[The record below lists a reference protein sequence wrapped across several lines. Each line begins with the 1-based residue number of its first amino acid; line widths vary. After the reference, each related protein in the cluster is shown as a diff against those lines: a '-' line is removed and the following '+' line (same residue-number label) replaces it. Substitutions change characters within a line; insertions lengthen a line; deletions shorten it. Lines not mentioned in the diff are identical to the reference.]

1 MQTNKDLYQAHRLM
15 QQRLGMALLQGEPDV
30 PESPMRRQNVAT
42 FGGIL
47 VGILVLAV
55 FGIWGLVSP
64 GNATKLTE
72 PGQLLVEEESGATYV
87 YSAKQRRL
95 LPVANYVSARLVLD
109 AGEVRTRSVSA
120 ASLTEF
126 ARGPVIGIEG
136 APDSLPEREKLVKKP
151 WSVCVHDGP
160 DKLGESKS
168 YTSLVAGTDVGGKP
182 IGMNAMV
189 VTDGRQNWMIW
200 ADRRMRMDAN
210 GVRALNAQPRKVP
223 SAWLN
228 ALPAGRDFRGP
239 RVVGLGRKVRAGG
252 KVTAA
257 VGQIFTVPAV
267 PGTPARWYVLL
278 TDGLAPISPVQA
290 RLLLEDPNSKK
301 AYGSRPALPITI
313 DAASA
318 NASPSKQNM
327 LDRSLPTAMPT
338 MMDPPGSAP
347 LCLTYP
353 NTQTGSVVAKVT
365 VGGNGFTMP
374 TPTST
379 GNQDRFD
386 QVLLPPGGAVIA
398 GLLPGEGQLSA
409 VTTSLSL
416 ISEQGVRYP
425 VPSADVLTK
434 LGYDAAD
441 VTPVPASIL
450 RLIPQG
456 PTLDPAAA
464 LTPMNVLSG

>member
-87 YSAKQRRL
+87 YSAQQRRL

-109 AGEVRTRSVSA
+109 AGEVRTRNVSA
-120 ASLTEF
+120 ASLAEF
-126 ARGPVIGIEG
+126 ARGPLIGIEG

-182 IGMNAMV
+182 IGLDGML

-200 ADRRMRMDAN
+200 ADRRMRVSAN

-228 ALPAGRDFRGP
+228 ALPAGHDFSGP
-239 RVVGLGRKVRAGG
+239 KVVGLGKKMRAGG
-252 KVTAA
+252 KVAA
-257 VGQIFTVPAV
+257 TVGQVFTVPAI
-267 PGTPARWYVLL
+267 PGTPARWYVMLS
-278 TDGLAPISPVQA
+278 DGLAPITAVQA
-290 RLLLEDPNSKK
+290 RLLLEDPNSRK

-318 NASPSKQNM
+318 NASPSKQNV
-327 LDRSLPTAMPT
+327 LDRSLPTTMPT
-338 MMDPPGSAP
+338 MMDPPGSTP

-365 VGGNGFTMP
+365 VGGDVAVP
-374 TPTST
+374 APQST

-398 GLLPGEGQLSA
+398 GLLPGEGQLGA
-409 VTTSLSL
+409 VATSLSL
-416 ISEQGVRYP
+416 ISDQGVRYS

-434 LGYDAAD
+434 LGYDASD
-441 VTPVPASIL
+441 ITPVPASIL

-464 LTPMNVLSG
+464 RTPMNVLSG